1 MEQNVFSGISFLLF
15 CHNRIYTIQQQI
27 LCFFVFISNFLYEM
41 NILHMRYFSVFIITL
56 LIHIYLSRLFS
67 TRRILSIQVLF
78 SMEKLDKILFS
89 TAILIDRCKF
99 VCLLM
104 DEEVLFF
111 IVMVYFL
118 Q

>member
-1 MEQNVFSGISFLLF
+1 MEQNVSSGISCLLF
-15 CHNRIYTIQQQI
+15 CHNRIYTIRKQI
-27 LCFFVFISNFLYEM
+27 LCFFVFISNLYKM